1 MADDKKAVLFYCDLI
16 HTIEK
21 LILKDRINKTNNAG
35 ELFYHYAQY
44 INDLNPTP
52 INDIVDLAFEPIKQ
66 TLKRDLK
73 KWVNIKI
80 KRSEAGKSGGIN
92 SGKSRSKKQNE
103 ANEANASKT
112 KQNEAN
118 EAVSVSVSVS
128 DSVSV
133 SKINTKVFIAP
144 TPEDVIKYFKENGY
158 DENLASRAFKYYDT
172 ANWKDSKGKQVKNW
186 KQKMQGVWFK
196 DENKE
201 TIIIN
206 ETLDQKAYREHVEQ
220 ARKMMS

>member
-133 SKINTKVFIAP
+133 IKINTKVFIAP

-196 DENKE
+196 EENK
-201 TIIIN
+201 TKQTSLN
-206 ETLDQKAYREHVEQ
+206 EPL
-220 ARKMMS
+220 KMVY

>member
-196 DENKE
+196 EENK
-201 TIIIN
+201 TKQTSHN
-206 ETLDQKAYREHVEQ
+206 ELL
-220 ARKMMS
+220 KMVY

>member
-44 INDLNPTP
+44 INDLNPIP

-196 DENKE
+196 EENK
-201 TIIIN
+201 TKQTSLN
-206 ETLDQKAYREHVEQ
+206 EPL
-220 ARKMMS
+220 KMVY

>member
-144 TPEDVIKYFKENGY
+144 TLEDVIKYFKENGY

-196 DENKE
+196 EENK
-201 TIIIN
+201 TKQTSIN
-206 ETLDQKAYREHVEQ
+206 EHL
-220 ARKMMS
+220 KMVY

>member
-133 SKINTKVFIAP
+133 SKKNTKVFIAP
-144 TPEDVIKYFKENGY
+144 TPEDVIKYFKANGY

-196 DENKE
+196 EENK
-201 TIIIN
+201 TKQTSLN
-206 ETLDQKAYREHVEQ
+206 EPL
-220 ARKMMS
+220 KMVY

>member
-44 INDLNPTP
+44 INDLNPIP

-118 EAVSVSVSVS
+118 EAVSVSVSDSV
-128 DSVSV
+128 SVSV

-196 DENKE
+196 EENK
-201 TIIIN
+201 TKQTSLN
-206 ETLDQKAYREHVEQ
+206 EPL
-220 ARKMMS
+220 KMVY

>member
-103 ANEANASKT
+103 ANEA
-112 KQNEAN
+112 
-118 EAVSVSVSVS
+118 VSVSVSVS

-196 DENKE
+196 EENK
-201 TIIIN
+201 TKQTSLN
-206 ETLDQKAYREHVEQ
+206 EPL
-220 ARKMMS
+220 KMVY

>member
-1 MADDKKAVLFYCDLI
+1 MADDKKAVLFYCDFI

-44 INDLNPTP
+44 INDLNPIP

-196 DENKE
+196 EENK
-201 TIIIN
+201 TKQTSLN
-206 ETLDQKAYREHVEQ
+206 EPL
-220 ARKMMS
+220 KMVY

>member
-44 INDLNPTP
+44 INDLNPIP

-118 EAVSVSVSVS
+118 EAVSVSVSDSV
-128 DSVSV
+128 SVSV

-196 DENKE
+196 EENK
-201 TIIIN
+201 TKQTSIN
-206 ETLDQKAYREHVEQ
+206 ELL
-220 ARKMMS
+220 KMVY

>member
-158 DENLASRAFKYYDT
+158 DENLAIRVFKYYDT

-196 DENKE
+196 EENK
-201 TIIIN
+201 TKQTSLN
-206 ETLDQKAYREHVEQ
+206 EPL
-220 ARKMMS
+220 KMVY

>member
-80 KRSEAGKSGGIN
+80 K
-92 SGKSRSKKQNE
+92 
-103 ANEANASKT
+103 
-112 KQNEAN
+112 
-118 EAVSVSVSVS
+118 
-128 DSVSV
+128 
-133 SKINTKVFIAP
+133 
-144 TPEDVIKYFKENGY
+144 
-158 DENLASRAFKYYDT
+158 L
-172 ANWKDSKGKQVKNW
+172 
-186 KQKMQGVWFK
+186 
-196 DENKE
+196 
-201 TIIIN
+201 
-206 ETLDQKAYREHVEQ
+206 
-220 ARKMMS
+220 